1 MIVSVKIKS
10 LTMPWVYMNFARNQE
25 FQNQNKYTEIHY
37 AVGHE
42 MCENKNDCVIGEMF
56 LLNEEKVR
64 KGRN

>member
-1 MIVSVKIKS
+1 
-10 LTMPWVYMNFARNQE
+10 MPWVFVNFARNPE

-37 AVGHE
+37 AVGHK